1 MSSRQKKNTP
11 PQRNQASEEEEEE
24 EEEQNP
30 NVYDEGAEVKTN
42 KSREKEQMNKTSK
55 SKASKNSQKQNT
67 PDGNQ
72 PGKSNHPEQII
83 SARAYLE
90 QNVTSVVQE
99 GMLELVKQKPDN
111 PLEFLGN
118 FILQR
123 AKNYQK

>member
-1 MSSRQKKNTP
+1 MS
-11 PQRNQASEEEEEE
+11 
-24 EEEQNP
+24 
-30 NVYDEGAEVKTN
+30 
-42 KSREKEQMNKTSK
+42 KTSK
-55 SKASKNSQKQNT
+55 SKASKKTQQQNT
-67 PDGNQ
+67 SEGNEPVQQNQ
-72 PGKSNHPEQII
+72 PEKRI

-123 AKNYQK
+123 AKNYKK